1 MSKRQPRELL
11 VHCWWWRVGIR
22 HGRRGSRRE
31 RVGLDS
37 SHLFFFFLVV
47 ASLFLHTWRNSS
59 GILSATLFLFF
70 FYLFTNSL
78 FPELVVAGAH
88 DHRSVICLNRRAPS
102 LFIHHL
108 VPLLLLLPLPPP
120 SYNAAIVFNPHLA
133 PSFWSLS
140 GALSER
146 AGERERRSFS
156 VTAGGF
162 KLGCCFSCCCWS
174 NGFFLS
180 SLLLP
185 ASAIFF
191 LSKEAPK
198 SGEREKEEEEW
209 SWERVGGERE
219 RSFEALS
226 FSYSHFYR

>member
-37 SHLFFFFLVV
+37 SHLFFYFLVV

-108 VPLLLLLPLPPP
+108 VPLLLLLPLPP

>member
-108 VPLLLLLPLPPP
+108 VPLLLLLPLPP

>member
-1 MSKRQPRELL
+1 M
-11 VHCWWWRVGIR
+11 GIR

-70 FYLFTNSL
+70 FIFSQTHF

-133 PSFWSLS
+133 PSLWSLS

-198 SGEREKEEEEW
+198 SGEREKEEEE
-209 SWERVGGERE
+209 
-219 RSFEALS
+219 
-226 FSYSHFYR
+226 